1 MVAPIGCGVFRSPRI
16 LPDVIGNEFGDVLDR
31 AQRGDESAVACLW
44 YDINPTLKRYLR
56 VIAGEVNEDVV
67 SRTWGVV
74 RRGLTCFR
82 GDEIAWRSWV
92 FATARRAEPVA
103 FARQSVLARQTP
115 DPDISR

>member
-1 MVAPIGCGVFRSPRI
+1 MVAPIGCGVLRSPPI
-16 LPDVIGNEFGDVLDR
+16 LPGVIGNEFGNVLDR

-44 YDINPTLKRYLR
+44 YDINPALKRYLR

-67 SRTWGVV
+67 ARTWGVV
-74 RRGLTCFR
+74 GRGLTCFR

-92 FATARRAEPVA
+92 FATARRAEPAA
-103 FARQSVLARQTP
+103 FTHQSVLARQSP